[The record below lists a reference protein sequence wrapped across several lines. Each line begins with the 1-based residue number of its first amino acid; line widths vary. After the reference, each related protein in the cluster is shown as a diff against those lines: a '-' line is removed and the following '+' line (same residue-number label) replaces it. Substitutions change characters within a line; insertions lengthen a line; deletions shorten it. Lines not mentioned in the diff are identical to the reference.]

1 MQGYDLQGL
10 PAVRSN
16 RRFASEAV
24 QRCGQIGNGVIGA
37 TSVRVIG
44 RLMTFW
50 LTLLTL
56 SALRAEQYG
65 LEYVKVQTNY
75 SKSNFCIRSHT
86 KYMQQDSN
94 L

>member
-1 MQGYDLQGL
+1 MRFYSGFVSAVQGYDLQGL

-16 RRFASEAV
+16 RRFASEPRLAQPTAEHRPAV
-24 QRCGQIGNGVIGA
+24 QRCGQIDNGVIGA

-56 SALRAEQYG
+56 SALRAEQY
-65 LEYVKVQTNY
+65 
-75 SKSNFCIRSHT
+75 
-86 KYMQQDSN
+86 
-94 L
+94 